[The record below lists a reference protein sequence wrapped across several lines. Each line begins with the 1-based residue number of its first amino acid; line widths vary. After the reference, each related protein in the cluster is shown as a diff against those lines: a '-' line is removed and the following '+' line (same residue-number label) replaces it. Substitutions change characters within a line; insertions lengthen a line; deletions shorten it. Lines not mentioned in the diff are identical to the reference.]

1 VSDIKPVLGEPDI
14 SYDYSEVEFIPCTPT
29 VGWDIEFGCR
39 INFGWDPDGMLR
51 AFVSISDA
59 AQRNGCAHGSVTPE
73 QLEAFADQLK
83 LVARAGLTPLQA
95 HLASRHALANAHTL
109 SDADARDYH
118 AYEHGRAEEF
128 SGGTIRD
135 HPHSDLNFDAA
146 RAVAVI
152 REGLDQ

>member
-1 VSDIKPVLGEPDI
+1 MSDSKPVLGEPDI
-14 SYDYSEVEFIPCTPT
+14 SYDYTETEFVPCTPT
-29 VGWDIEFGCR
+29 TGWDIEFGCR
-39 INFGWDPDGMLR
+39 ITFGWDPDGGLGT
-51 AFVSISDA
+51 FVSISDA

-95 HLASRHALANAHTL
+95 HIASHHAVANAHTF

-118 AYEHGRAEEF
+118 AYEHGQTEDFA
-128 SGGTIRD
+128 GGTIRN
-135 HPHSDLNFDAA
+135 HPYSDLSYDAA

-152 REGLDQ
+152 REGLEQ